1 MTSSRKNKTLYIDK
15 EAASA
20 LELVKC
26 GLLKPLNGLMSKKEK
41 QMDSKSN
48 FLTTNIIKIF
58 FDFVK
63 HIIKDF
69 EQSRSVSKIDKF
81 SEEFSNLEHL
91 VIQLDDKL
99 QENRRMI
106 ETLKNQLLWEH
117 LILFALIV
125 TILIQ
130 ILNG

>member
-1 MTSSRKNKTLYIDK
+1 
-15 EAASA
+15 
-20 LELVKC
+20 
-26 GLLKPLNGLMSKKEK
+26 MSKKEK
-41 QMDSKSN
+41 RTVESKSS

-58 FDFVK
+58 FDFIK
-63 HIIKDF
+63 HILKDF
-69 EQSRSVSKIDKF
+69 EQTRSVNKIDKF
-81 SEEFSNLEHL
+81 SQEFSNLEHL
-91 VIQLDDKL
+91 VIKLDDKL

-106 ETLKNQLLWEH
+106 ESLKTQLLWEH

>member
-1 MTSSRKNKTLYIDK
+1 MFKKD
-15 EAASA
+15 
-20 LELVKC
+20 
-26 GLLKPLNGLMSKKEK
+26 KKE
-41 QMDSKSN
+41 SAEKSN

-63 HIIKDF
+63 HVLKDF
-69 EQSRSVSKIDKF
+69 EQARSVSKIDKF

-91 VIQLDDKL
+91 VIKLDDKL

-106 ETLKNQLLWEH
+106 EALKTQLLWEH

>member
-1 MTSSRKNKTLYIDK
+1 
-15 EAASA
+15 
-20 LELVKC
+20 
-26 GLLKPLNGLMSKKEK
+26 MSKKEK

-91 VIQLDDKL
+91 VIKLDDKL

>member
-1 MTSSRKNKTLYIDK
+1 
-15 EAASA
+15 
-20 LELVKC
+20 
-26 GLLKPLNGLMSKKEK
+26 MSKKEK

-91 VIQLDDKL
+91 VIKLDDKL

-106 ETLKNQLLWEH
+106 ETLKNQLLREH